1 MSTSVCWA
9 FSVDLGRGQ
18 QKGQQIYWLPMADI
32 GRYRDRPPVKAER
45 RIGGFLSWIGEDR
58 RPPRLKRIIA
68 DVSRD
73 QLA

>member
-1 MSTSVCWA
+1 
-9 FSVDLGRGQ
+9 
-18 QKGQQIYWLPMADI
+18 MADI

-58 RPPRLKRIIA
+58 RSPRLQGIIA